1 MGKGKCLYSNEVGVC
16 TVLMGTFCTG
26 FKSMCKFHKT
36 EQEHNDV
43 LNKAIGLN
51 REKGNCNHCKYRAT
65 KCSMIGMEEE
75 SIDNERVS

>member
-36 EQEHNDV
+36 EQEHISS
-43 LNKAIGLN
+43 LERSIKLN
-51 REKGNCNHCKYRAT
+51 REKGNCVNCKYRKV
-65 KCSMIGMEEE
+65 KCQLREE
-75 SIDNERVS
+75 NEE